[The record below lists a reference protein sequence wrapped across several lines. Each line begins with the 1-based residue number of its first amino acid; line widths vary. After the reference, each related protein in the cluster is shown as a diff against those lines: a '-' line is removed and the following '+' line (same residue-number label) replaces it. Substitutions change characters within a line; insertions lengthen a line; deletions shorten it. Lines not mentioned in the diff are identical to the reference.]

1 MKNKGFYIILFVI
14 ILGFISI
21 YLFSLVDIQL
31 QESAQK
37 AEIQNYNLYRI
48 LGVILLIILGIL
60 VEYKRVVSIFQNG
73 IKLDTFPLVATVVL
87 FVLLILPYNITA
99 QLGIPYP
106 SSIKG
111 TLSFIINTT
120 STRNILSL
128 LTGILL
134 VKSFSNFVAKKEIS

>member
-37 AEIQNYNLYRI
+37 AKIQSYNLYRI